1 MAKPKQKAPQ
11 AQSSRASWPWLVR
24 VLWAHWRLFVCAGVG
39 TAVFFALP
47 PEGLPVPRFFF
58 GWDAG
63 VILYLVSI
71 YRMIYG
77 SETDSIRRQSALQDE
92 GRYLVL
98 LLATAAAVISLAVLL
113 VWLSQPIATERHPG
127 LDLILVFLTIPL
139 SWAFIHTIF
148 TLHYAHEYYA
158 EHRGA
163 GGGLRFPDAPKP
175 NYWDFVYFS
184 FGIGMAA
191 QVADVM
197 VTAERVRRIVTMHS
211 IISFFFNVSLIALT
225 VGILGD
231 AIATK

>member
-1 MAKPKQKAPQ
+1 
-11 AQSSRASWPWLVR
+11 
-24 VLWAHWRLFVCAGVG
+24 
-39 TAVFFALP
+39 
-47 PEGLPVPRFFF
+47 VPRFFF

-63 VILYLVSI
+63 VIIYLVSI

-163 GGGLRFPDAPKP
+163 GGGLRFPDDPKP